1 MGGRGYLVGIKAH
14 GKKGLMLS
22 ILRYAQELRDET
34 PYFDLVTGM
43 AEPEAVALI
52 TKQSGKFEPKT
63 MPNQF
68 TAAVKGYPRA
78 KVEQRAPEVTIEK
91 KGKRAPQ
98 VINIMDG
105 LKKSIQ
111 AEGRTRVASSVR
123 DKLGEG
129 RERLGKVA
137 TFEPPK

>member
-1 MGGRGYLVGIKAH
+1 MGSRGYLVGIKAH
-14 GKKGLMLS
+14 GKKGLRLS
-22 ILRYAQELRDET
+22 ILRYAQELHDET

-91 KGKRAPQ
+91 KGKHAPRSSTLWTGSRRAFKRRAARKLHPRY
-98 VINIMDG
+98 VIN
-105 LKKSIQ
+105 
-111 AEGRTRVASSVR
+111 
-123 DKLGEG
+123 
-129 RERLGKVA
+129 
-137 TFEPPK
+137 

>member
-1 MGGRGYLVGIKAH
+1 MHR
-14 GKKGLMLS
+14 
-22 ILRYAQELRDET
+22 LRDET

-78 KVEQRAPEVTIEK
+78 KVEQRAPEVTTRK
-91 KGKRAPQ
+91 KESPR
-98 VINIMDG
+98 
-105 LKKSIQ
+105 LK
-111 AEGRTRVASSVR
+111 SST
-123 DKLGEG
+123 LW
-129 RERLGKVA
+129 
-137 TFEPPK
+137 TH

>member
-68 TAAVKGYPRA
+68 TAAVKGYSAPGGAARA
-78 KVEQRAPEVTIEK
+78 GGDNREKRKARPPGHQHYGRAQEEH
-91 KGKRAPQ
+91 
-98 VINIMDG
+98 
-105 LKKSIQ
+105 
-111 AEGRTRVASSVR
+111 SSGGPHESCI
-123 DKLGEG
+123 LG
-129 RERLGKVA
+129 
-137 TFEPPK
+137 T

>member
-1 MGGRGYLVGIKAH
+1 MKGIPTEAGFEEVPKDEIIRGYEH
-14 GKKGLMLS
+14 SKGQHVL
-22 ILRYAQELRDET
+22 LRSEEIDDLKLEAKHTIDMVRFVDAAEIDSRYWEK
-34 PYFDLVTGM
+34 PYYL
-43 AEPEAVALI
+43 
-52 TKQSGKFEPKT
+52 
-63 MPNQF
+63 
-68 TAAVKGYPRA
+68 TADGDDQ
-78 KVEQRAPEVTIEK
+78 QRAPEVTIEK
-91 KGKRAPQ
+91 KGKHAQ

-111 AEGRTRVASSVR
+111 AEGRTKVASSVR